1 MTRAVGHLP
10 SPYLGVCWPDTSWEP
25 SMTRP
30 TRAARSALL
39 IPALALAACAA
50 RTDRPSAG
58 ADVNQLADSAFA
70 DSTGH
75 AARLDSTLLADPGP
89 PYRVLALPDSVREF
103 EMATPTGLAIR
114 PAGACAIAVVDGRE
128 TAVHF
133 FTLARRYLGSL
144 FLGGHRRDAL
154 SSIGQISMTPDGRGW
169 VWELG
174 RRRLVEINGARTGFR
189 VLRTDSITASMPPL
203 AAIEQVAPDRLIE
216 NWMTPSIPVPSSTWA
231 SERLP
236 LLRIVDTA
244 GRYVSGLWRIA
255 DRPGL
260 LFTHALNQGILARQ
274 GDTLW
279 FAYTV
284 SGQVLRGILNRS
296 REPWT
301 IADTVR
307 LVLPRMF
314 APEAPQWFR
323 QGTGPAGS
331 ADAEVQ
337 ISGFGITG
345 GGYLVVGQTISYP
358 PAGDRSRLHIPLSA
372 VTIYD
377 HAGAF
382 VRGWRTNGRLGQL
395 AVGRGV
401 LAITVDPLDR
411 GDRQVRIYR
420 LADVVPGM
428 AQASDCRVAK

>member
-1 MTRAVGHLP
+1 M
-10 SPYLGVCWPDTSWEP
+10 
-25 SMTRP
+25 
-30 TRAARSALL
+30 
-39 IPALALAACAA
+39 
-50 RTDRPSAG
+50 
-58 ADVNQLADSAFA
+58 
-70 DSTGH
+70 
-75 AARLDSTLLADPGP
+75 
-89 PYRVLALPDSVREF
+89 
-103 EMATPTGLAIR
+103 
-114 PAGACAIAVVDGRE
+114 AVVDGHE
-128 TAVHF
+128 TTVHF
-133 FTLARRYLGSL
+133 FTLAGRYLGPL
-144 FLGGHRRDAL
+144 FLGGHHRDAL
-154 SSIGQISMTPDGRGW
+154 SSIGKISMTPDGRSW
-169 VWELG
+169 VWELS
-174 RRRLVEINGARTGFR
+174 RRRLVEIDSARTGFR
-189 VLRTDSITASMPPL
+189 VLRTDSITASMPLL
-203 AAIEQVAPDRLIE
+203 AAVEQVAPDRLVE
-216 NWMTPSIPVPSSTWA
+216 NWMTPSIPVRSSTWA
-231 SERLP
+231 SEKLP
-236 LLRIVDTA
+236 LLRIVDTT
-244 GRYVSGLWRIA
+244 GHYISGLWRIA

-382 VRGWRTNGRLGQL
+382 VRGWRTNGRLRQL

-401 LAITVDPLDR
+401 LAITVDPLGA
-411 GDRQVRIYR
+411 GDREIRIYR

-428 AQASDCRVAK
+428 ARPSGCETAK

>member
-1 MTRAVGHLP
+1 MT
-10 SPYLGVCWPDTSWEP
+10 Y
-25 SMTRP
+25 P

-39 IPALALAACAA
+39 IPALALGACTA
-50 RTDRPSAG
+50 RAGRPSAG
-58 ADVNQLADSAFA
+58 VNQLADSAFA

-114 PAGACAIAVVDGRE
+114 PAGACVMAVVDGHE
-128 TAVHF
+128 TTVHF
-133 FTLARRYLGSL
+133 FTLAGRYLGPL

-154 SSIGQISMTPDGRGW
+154 SWIGKISMTPDGRSW

-174 RRRLVEINGARTGFR
+174 RRRLVEIDSARTGFR
-189 VLRTDSITASMPPL
+189 VLRTDSITASMPLL
-203 AAIEQVAPDRLIE
+203 AAVEQVAPDRLIE
-216 NWMTPSIPVPSSTWA
+216 NWMTPSIPVRSSTWA
-231 SERLP
+231 SEKLP
-236 LLRIVDTA
+236 LLRIVDTT
-244 GRYVSGLWRIA
+244 GHYISGLWRIA

-284 SGQVLRGILNRS
+284 SGQVLRGALNRS
-296 REPWT
+296 QEPWT
-301 IADTVR
+301 IADATR

-314 APEAPQWFR
+314 TTEAPQWFR
-323 QGTGPAGS
+323 EGAGPAGS
-331 ADAEVQ
+331 ADTEVQ
-337 ISGFGITG
+337 ISGFGITD

-420 LADVVPGM
+420 LADVVPGTVKT
-428 AQASDCRVAK
+428 SDCATAK